1 MTTTKPLTGPL
12 MKSGS
17 RSVSRSAE
25 YVKPMFEKYGVK
37 SYAVYVDHTTVEQD
51 LPSIS
56 GASVS
61 GYFTFDCNLV
71 GREMDDQTIQLL
83 SLNGPVP
90 DCDGWLI
97 ASTSRASAFS
107 VCKALLDTGN
117 EHQIICRFY
126 GGQTTEMDAYMD
138 MFSGETETII
148 YLNHYFDR
156 KYRITFPLDVRYTVC
171 TCDGTVVMSGQRI
184 VPPGG
189 ITVFDSREMELGDF
203 EGYLRVELE
212 VENLQVRV
220 QPFIHFWADYISEA
234 GICRNHQ
241 SGWAPHPPETVFNR
255 GYLPLD
261 PNLEAIGSFYNA
273 NDCEIIVKT
282 LLHYNQGGIE
292 KKVERTLDPIPA
304 RHMSYQNLSKIF
316 QDVSLEG
323 VNAAYILLTCDRP
336 LHRPNHYI
344 AVKGGKKFVETFH
357 QTGGKACH
365 WSIPSYEYQKRD
377 LEKFERFGIASPWS
391 VRLPILEK
399 RFDIETFLGLLSLA
413 LCDLSECTFGIL
425 NEKGEEVFT
434 EDVCIDG
441 TSPLFVNVNEYAS
454 AHGVDIQAGGTF
466 CMSPKQGS
474 SKTPRSSALF
484 FGLKHIGFP
493 YIATSFR
500 GSPGEVNLSFYIEAE
515 FPHSREYLF
524 SPLTISDHF
533 MPGILSDEYDSLFI
547 VEHQSLM
554 KEYEKEAHY
563 RLDIIDLQGRQYSLH
578 RSVGPKS
585 YDTFWLSEVLAEAG
599 IVSHRPY
606 YTLWVKSYDT
616 KLKPFHLLYRKSDN
630 ALSFDD
636 GSEGTLQHD
645 PQIAGIEPQKHMDKF
660 AQFLREQGVLQS
672 IPPSWKEYL
681 KKLKTAKQLGR

>member
-1 MTTTKPLTGPL
+1 MTTAKPLTGPI

-17 RSVSRSAE
+17 RTVSRGVE
-25 YVKPMFEKYGVK
+25 YVRFMFEKYGIK
-37 SYAVYVDHTTVEQD
+37 SYAVYVDHTTVVQD
-51 LPSIS
+51 LPNVS
-56 GASVS
+56 GASIS
-61 GYFTFDCNLV
+61 GYFTFDINLA
-71 GREMDDQTIQLL
+71 GKEINGQRIQILTI
-83 SLNGPVP
+83 NGPAP

-107 VCKALLDTGN
+107 VCKAILNVGK

-126 GGQTTEMDAYMD
+126 GGQTTEIDAYMD
-138 MFSGETETII
+138 MFSGETETIM
-148 YLNHYFDR
+148 YLNHYFNR
-156 KYRITFPLDVRYTVC
+156 KYRIPFPLDVRYTVC
-171 TCDGTVVMSGQRI
+171 GCDGTVIKSGQRI
-184 VPPGG
+184 VPPGD
-189 ITVFDSREMELGDF
+189 ITVFDSREMDLGDF

-241 SGWAPHPPETVFNR
+241 SGWAPWPPETVFNR
-255 GYLPLD
+255 GYLPLN

-273 NDCEIIVKT
+273 NDSEIIVKA

-292 KKVERTLDPIPA
+292 KKEERTLDPIPA
-304 RHMSYQNLSKIF
+304 GHMSYQNLSKIF

-365 WSIPSYEYQKRD
+365 WAIPSYEYQKRD
-377 LEKFERFGIASPWS
+377 LEKFERFGITSPWS

-399 RFDIETFLGLLSLA
+399 RFKIETFLGLLSLT
-413 LCDLSECTFGIL
+413 LCDLSECTFSIL

-434 EDVCIDG
+434 EDVHLDG
-441 TSPLFVNVNEYAS
+441 TNPLFMNVSEYAR
-454 AHGVDIQAGGTF
+454 AHDVNIQAGGTF
-466 CMSPKQGS
+466 CMSPQKGISKAPRGS
-474 SKTPRSSALF
+474 TLF
-484 FGLKHIGFP
+484 FGLKHIDYPF
-493 YIATSFR
+493 ISTSFI
-500 GSPGEVNLSFYIEAE
+500 GSPAEVNLPFYIEAQ
-515 FPHSREYLF
+515 FPHSREYYF

-533 MPGILSDEYDSLFI
+533 MPGIFSDEYDSLFI

-563 RLDIIDLQGRQYSLH
+563 RLDIIDIQGRQYTLH

-585 YDTFWLSEVLAEAG
+585 YDTFWLSEVLAEAE
-599 IVSHRPY
+599 IASNSLY
-606 YTLWVKSYDT
+606 YTLWVKSYET
-616 KLKPFHLLYRKSDN
+616 KLKPFHLLYRKSDH
-630 ALSFDD
+630 ALSLDD
-636 GSEGTLQHD
+636 GSEGTLQRD
-645 PQIAGIEPQKHMDKF
+645 PQIAGIEPKEHMDKF
-660 AQFLREQGVLQS
+660 AQFLRERGVLQS

-681 KKLKTAKQLGR
+681 KKLKAGKQLGR